1 MEVKILLKRK
11 LKRLSSFGISKNIQM
26 WLIIILLVFIAF
38 LIYNYM
44 LIPQINLN
52 GKKTIILNYNE
63 KYIEKG
69 YKATFLG
76 KNITKKVKR
85 IGTVNTKKIGEY
97 KLVYQVKINSFSK
110 TITRKVKVID
120 RKKPKLY
127 ISDTPIYL
135 CPNDEVVPSKVKA
148 IDDYD
153 GDISNKIKIDIKK
166 DLITYSVIDNSGNK
180 SEISKKIFYKDIEK
194 PKLKLKGSNYIYLF
208 LNDEYK
214 EEGFEVSD
222 NCTKQLKDKVKIENN
237 IDVTKTGE
245 YFVTYSVKDDA
256 KNETK
261 IERKVIVSERNKEGT
276 IYLTFDD
283 GPKSGIT
290 NIILDILKEEGVKAT
305 FFVTNNGPDELI
317 KRAYDEGH
325 TIALHTASHNYANIY
340 SSQDAYFNDLYTIQE
355 RVKKIIGYEAKIIRF
370 PGGSS
375 NTVSRKYQKGIMTN
389 LTNEVI
395 NRGFKYYDW
404 NISSGDASG
413 GNHTKEEI
421 ASNVIN
427 SLRKDRINMVLMHDI
442 KTYTRDA
449 LRQIIRYGKDNG
461 YFFDK
466 ITMETEMLRQKI
478 NN

>member
-1 MEVKILLKRK
+1 MCSSDLNMEVKILLKRK

-26 WLIIILLVFIAF
+26 WLIIIHLVFIAF

-290 NIILDILKEEGVKAT
+290 NIILD
-305 FFVTNNGPDELI
+305 
-317 KRAYDEGH
+317 
-325 TIALHTASHNYANIY
+325 
-340 SSQDAYFNDLYTIQE
+340 
-355 RVKKIIGYEAKIIRF
+355 
-370 PGGSS
+370 
-375 NTVSRKYQKGIMTN
+375 RKS
-389 LTNEVI
+389 V
-395 NRGFKYYDW
+395 
-404 NISSGDASG
+404 
-413 GNHTKEEI
+413 
-421 ASNVIN
+421 V
-427 SLRKDRINMVLMHDI
+427 
-442 KTYTRDA
+442 
-449 LRQIIRYGKDNG
+449 
-461 YFFDK
+461 
-466 ITMETEMLRQKI
+466 
-478 NN
+478 